1 MNNKQFTHNR
11 GLINTKDNSV
21 DMLQLHTNLLYVR
34 EMNSTPVFVHF
45 RTLVQITYG
54 QLYGWPLYI
63 LFMLIFSKTLYTVL
77 VFIYPMDFNN
87 RELERERDCARKV
100 SKNMTMTE
108 EQKEEMRMKN
118 RNSHNRKAEKHLKT
132 DPPTR
137 KSREKRLDKIM
148 L

>member
-1 MNNKQFTHNR
+1 
-11 GLINTKDNSV
+11 
-21 DMLQLHTNLLYVR
+21 
-34 EMNSTPVFVHF
+34 
-45 RTLVQITYG
+45 
-54 QLYGWPLYI
+54 
-63 LFMLIFSKTLYTVL
+63 MLIFSNTLYTVL

-87 RELERERDCARKV
+87 RELERERNCARKV

-132 DPPTR
+132 NPPTR